1 MFAWGE
7 KNASRRTVSIARGR
21 RAPERGAAAA
31 PGLIYGIS
39 MC

>member
-21 RAPERGAAAA
+21 SARSEEPPAA